1 MKKPLAILAI
11 VALIALSL
19 AISYDR
25 AVRRGLIPNFA
36 PDNTSV
42 TVSPSSL
49 NDTTRREHAA
59 ILASRLFTQH
69 LVMKQYVEASQQ
81 GLDLLLSS
89 RAEGMLTDPLTNQPY
104 VYAFDQAAMTVGEVA
119 FRVNATCDNK
129 VTGSGGA
136 GLIVDASASSVAV
149 ALRLESGGYVCETN
163 L

>member
-1 MKKPLAILAI
+1 MKKLFTLLAILAL
-11 VALIALSL
+11 VSLSL

-25 AVRRGLIPNFA
+25 AVRRGLIRNFA

-42 TVSPSSL
+42 TVSPLSL

-69 LVMKQYVEASQQ
+69 LVMKQPVEVSQQ
-81 GLDLLLSS
+81 GLELLTSS
-89 RAEGMLTDPLTNQPY
+89 KVEGTLLDPLTNQPY
-104 VYAFDQAAMTVGEVA
+104 SYAPNQADMKVGEVA
-119 FRVNATCDNK
+119 FRVSATCDNK
-129 VTGSGGA
+129 VTGSGGT